1 MKFNLKTGFLALL
14 LLVSQSA
21 SATVLPQTVD
31 SLLETYK
38 ITPPTQ
44 TVIAQKKWWHA
55 R

>member
-31 SLLETYK
+31 SLLEAYK
-38 ITPPTQ
+38 ITPPY
-44 TVIAQKKWWHA
+44 KP
-55 R
+55 